1 MFERFTESARIVVTG
16 AQDEAR
22 QLGTGYIGTE
32 HLLLALLNPA
42 SGRPAEILR
51 ESGLDRDGVVAKVAQ
66 LCDQG
71 SAVMGLADAEALR
84 TIGIDLDAVVAAVEH
99 TFGPGALRLPPVES
113 PGGSRWRRRRRWLRP
128 SFLVRRLRRR
138 RMRRREARLA
148 ANPAGRPAG
157 LRPGGG
163 HVPFTPKSK
172 QVLELSL
179 REALRLKHNHI
190 GAEHILLGLLRQGD
204 GLAAQVLAQAGLT
217 LKDLR
222 QRTLRAI
229 DEAA

>member
-1 MFERFTESARIVVTG
+1 MFERFTESARLVVTG

-22 QLGTGYIGTE
+22 QLGTGYVGTE
-32 HLLLALLNPA
+32 HLLLALLKPA

-51 ESGLDRDGVVAKVAQ
+51 EAGLDRGGVVALVAQ

-71 SAVMGLADAEALR
+71 PAVIAPADAEALR
-84 TIGIDLDAVVAAVEH
+84 TIGIDLDAVVAAVER
-99 TFGPGALRLPPVES
+99 TFGPGALRLPPAES
-113 PGGSRWRRRRRWLRP
+113 PGPSPWQRRRRWLRP

-138 RMRRREARLA
+138 RMRRREARLVA
-148 ANPAGRPAG
+148 SPAGRAAG

-179 REALRLKHNHI
+179 REALRLKHHHI
-190 GAEHILLGLLRQGD
+190 GTEHILLGLLRQGD
-204 GLAAQVLAQAGLT
+204 GLAARVLAEAGLT

-222 QRTLRAI
+222 QRTLREI
-229 DEAA
+229 GEAA

>member
-1 MFERFTESARIVVTG
+1 MFERFTESARNVVTG

-22 QLGTGYIGTE
+22 QLRSGYIGTE

-42 SGRPAEILR
+42 SGRPEEILR
-51 ESGLDRDGVVAKVAQ
+51 EAGLDRDGVVAKVAQ

-71 SAVMGLADAEALR
+71 SAVMGPADAEALR

-113 PGGSRWRRRRRWLRP
+113 PGPSQWRRRRRWLRP

-148 ANPAGRPAG
+148 TTPAGRAAG

-179 REALRLKHNHI
+179 RE
-190 GAEHILLGLLRQGD
+190 D
-204 GLAAQVLAQAGLT
+204 PWPQAFSERSSA
-217 LKDLR
+217 DV
-222 QRTLRAI
+222 I
-229 DEAA
+229 D